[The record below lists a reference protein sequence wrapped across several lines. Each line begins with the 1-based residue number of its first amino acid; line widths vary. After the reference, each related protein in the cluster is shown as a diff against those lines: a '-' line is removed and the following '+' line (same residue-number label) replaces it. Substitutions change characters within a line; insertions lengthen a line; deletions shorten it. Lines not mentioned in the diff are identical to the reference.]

1 MVSSAFCVR
10 TDIKIDISISIRHMT
25 TKFGKQVHHRTEV
38 VSSAFCVRNDI
49 KIDISISIRPMS
61 TKFGKQVHLEKL
73 TQMRLLKQVMVTSLR
88 QDHVTY

>member
-1 MVSSAFCVR
+1 MS
-10 TDIKIDISISIRHMT
+10 
-25 TKFGKQVHHRTEV
+25 TKFGKQVHLEKLT
-38 VSSAFCVRNDI
+38 AFCVRNDI

-61 TKFGKQVHLEKL
+61 TKLGKQVHLEKL